1 MDKKTYTIGILAVV
15 AGLLLIAN
23 LMPKAEPAANA
34 AFSIKDRNY
43 QLVTTRAT
51 KGGELL
57 YVVDN
62 LSGQVAVFVW
72 ENNRVKPLLVQS
84 LVGN

>member
-15 AGLLLIAN
+15 AALLLVAN
-23 LMPKAEPAANA
+23 LMPSAEPAANA
-34 AFSIKDRNY
+34 SFAIKDRNY
-43 QLVTTRAT
+43 QLVTARAT
-51 KGGELL
+51 RGGELL

-72 ENNRVKPLLVQS
+72 DNNRVKPLVVQS

>member
-15 AGLLLIAN
+15 AALLLVAN
-23 LMPKAEPAANA
+23 LMPKSEPTAHG

-43 QLVTTRAT
+43 QLVTARAT

-57 YVVDN
+57 YVIDN
-62 LSGQVAVFVW
+62 LSGKVAVFVW
-72 ENNRVKPLLVQS
+72 ENNQVRPLLVQS
-84 LVGN
+84 FVGN

>member
-15 AGLLLIAN
+15 AALLLVAN
-23 LMPKAEPAANA
+23 LIPKSEPAANA

-72 ENNRVKPLLVQS
+72 ENGRVKPLVVQS

>member
-15 AGLLLIAN
+15 AGLLLVAN
-23 LMPKAEPAANA
+23 LMPKSEPAANA

>member
-15 AGLLLIAN
+15 AGLLLVAN
-23 LMPKAEPAANA
+23 LMPNHEPAANA

-72 ENNRVKPLLVQS
+72 ENNRIKPLLVQN

>member
-1 MDKKTYTIGILAVV
+1 MDKKTYTIGILSVV
-15 AGLLLIAN
+15 AALLLVAN
-23 LMPKAEPAANA
+23 LMPTSEPAANA

-62 LSGQVAVFVW
+62 VTGQVAVFIW
-72 ENNRVKPLLVQS
+72 ENNRVKPLLVKN
-84 LVGN
+84 LAGN